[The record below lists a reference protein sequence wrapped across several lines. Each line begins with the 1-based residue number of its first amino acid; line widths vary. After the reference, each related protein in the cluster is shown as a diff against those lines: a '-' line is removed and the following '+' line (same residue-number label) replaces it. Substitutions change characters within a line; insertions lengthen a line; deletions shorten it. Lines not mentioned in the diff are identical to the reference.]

1 LDALKK
7 AKDEFLKIVTENN
20 LINDSINIFM
30 RPLSP
35 EEVVGLPKRNDYPLL
50 NGKEV
55 MIEANFCSS
64 KGQAFTD
71 EPSDFSGTIKDIL
84 NLNLNTNRERALFVS
99 SINAIMKNLNL
110 ITATIHCKNSE
121 LEECSKELTE
131 FLYSKF
137 GNITISLV
145 GLQPGFASDII
156 ERFGKNNI
164 TILDLNPKNIGK
176 KFKGVEIKD
185 SKKFCKDS
193 ISKTYLTLATGSTI
207 INNTI
212 DEILKYSNRVFFFG
226 VTIAGVSKLL
236 HLERLC
242 FKAH

>member
-1 LDALKK
+1 
-7 AKDEFLKIVTENN
+7 
-20 LINDSINIFM
+20 
-30 RPLSP
+30 
-35 EEVVGLPKRNDYPLL
+35 
-50 NGKEV
+50 
-55 MIEANFCSS
+55 
-64 KGQAFTD
+64 
-71 EPSDFSGTIKDIL
+71 
-84 NLNLNTNRERALFVS
+84 
-99 SINAIMKNLNL
+99 MKNLNL

>member
-1 LDALKK
+1 MDALKK